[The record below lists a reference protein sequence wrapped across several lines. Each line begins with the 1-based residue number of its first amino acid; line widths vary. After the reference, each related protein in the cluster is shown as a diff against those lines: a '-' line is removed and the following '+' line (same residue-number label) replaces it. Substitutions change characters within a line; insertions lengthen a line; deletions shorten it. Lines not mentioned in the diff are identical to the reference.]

1 MSAGSAEGSCSAWA
15 SRSAATT
22 AAEAVSSAITRH
34 SDGPASM
41 SMATR
46 PATNDLAAVTYMFPG
61 PTTASHA
68 PTGPAPYASAAMA

>member
-1 MSAGSAEGSCSAWA
+1 M
-15 SRSAATT
+15 
-22 AAEAVSSAITRH
+22 TRH

-46 PATNDLAAVTYMFPG
+46 PATSDLAAVTYMLPG

-68 PTGPAPYASAAMA
+68 PIGPAPYASAAMACAPPTGMSTSASAM